1 MPCKFSPNQGGEE
14 VLDLKH
20 VRTGADAEQP
30 GSPMSPTTR
39 AAVRAAQADVLAE
52 AAQFQAPTL
61 RRSTLVR
68 VEEAQK
74 ERQRTE
80 QVRPADAQR
89 DIRCQCSHFVG
100 CTLECEKKRCKTQ
113 W

>member
-1 MPCKFSPNQGGEE
+1 MPT
-14 VLDLKH
+14 
-20 VRTGADAEQP
+20 TGADLEQP

-39 AAVRAAQADVLAE
+39 AAVRAAQADAMAE

-80 QVRPADAQR
+80 QVRPPGV
-89 DIRCQCSHFVG
+89 H
-100 CTLECEKKRCKTQ
+100 TLASLGQTVFLTSSNLI
-113 W
+113 